1 MQALKTEQQMQAKQI
16 VLVSQKSG
24 RIWHGSIAY
33 I

>member
-1 MQALKTEQQMQAKQI
+1 VQALKTEQQMHAKQI
-16 VLVSQKSG
+16 VLVSRRSG